1 MHAMERCDFLVVGA
15 GMAGASAA
23 FWLAERGRV
32 VVLEQE
38 DVAGYHTTGRSAAM
52 YMQTY
57 GGPLTKGLA
66 VTGRSFLTDP
76 PSDFAA
82 SPLLS
87 SREVLYVGRAD
98 QIDMLDRFYEENRR
112 RVPTLARLDANQAL
126 EQPVPLR
133 EDYVAGAVLEPEAE
147 EIDVAAL
154 HQGFLRGLRARG
166 GTLMTEAAVTAFA
179 RARGLWHAE
188 TPAGAYCAPVVVN
201 AAGAWCDAV
210 AARAGV
216 APIGLQ
222 PKRRTA
228 FIFDGPADGGVD
240 GWPMVHDIDDAFY
253 LKPDAG
259 RILGS
264 PADETPSEPC
274 DVYPEELDIAIGA
287 DRIMQATTLDI
298 RHIRNKWAGLRSFV
312 RDRQP
317 VAGFDVAAE
326 GFFWLAGQGGA
337 GIMTAPALGAVTAA
351 LVTGEPLPQAA
362 AAHGIAA
369 ERLGPGRLRR

>member
-38 DVAGYHTTGRSAAM
+38 DVPGYHSTGRSAAM

-76 PSDFAA
+76 PSGFAA

-210 AARAGV
+210 AACAGV

-228 FIFDGPADGGVD
+228 FIFDGPADGSVD

-317 VAGFDVAAE
+317 VAGFDIAAE

-351 LVTGEPLPQAA
+351 LVTGEPLPEAV

>member
-87 SREVLYVGRAD
+87 PREVLYVGRAD

-166 GTLMTEAAVTAFA
+166 GTLMTEAAVTALA
-179 RARGLWHAE
+179 RAGGLWHAE

-210 AARAGV
+210 AACAGV

>member
-1 MHAMERCDFLVVGA
+1 MRAMERCDFLVVGA

-23 FWLAERGRV
+23 FWLAERGHV

-38 DVAGYHTTGRSAAM
+38 DVPGYHSTGRSAAM
-52 YMQTY
+52 YMETY

-76 PSDFAA
+76 PPDFAA

-87 SREVLYVGRAD
+87 PREVLYVGRAD

-166 GTLMTEAAVTAFA
+166 GTLMTEAGVTALA
-179 RARGLWHAE
+179 RARGLWQAE
-188 TPAGAYCAPVVVN
+188 TAAGAYCAPVVVN

-210 AARAGV
+210 AALAGL
-216 APIGLQ
+216 APIGLE

-228 FIFDGPADGGVD
+228 FIFDGPADGGVGD
-240 GWPMVHDIDDAFY
+240 WPMVHDIDDAFY

-312 RDRQP
+312 GDRQP

-351 LVTGEPLPQAA
+351 LVTGEPLPQAV